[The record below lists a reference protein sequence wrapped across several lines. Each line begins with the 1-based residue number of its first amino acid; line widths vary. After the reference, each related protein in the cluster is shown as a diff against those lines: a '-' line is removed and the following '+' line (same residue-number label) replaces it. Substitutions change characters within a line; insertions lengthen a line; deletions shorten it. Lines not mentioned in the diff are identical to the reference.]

1 MFLQAFQQNLF
12 QNVLMKYVLTIF
24 SLSQNNLIHRLIQVK
39 VLKFSVSAQV
49 STNEIIYIN
58 NIPDS
63 CILSPPK
70 SCFHVFKL
78 EFNCQWTVLILILYS
93 MVSML

>member
-1 MFLQAFQQNLF
+1 
-12 QNVLMKYVLTIF
+12 MKYVLTIF
-24 SLSQNNLIHRLIQVK
+24 FSFAKQFNTQTYPSQ
-39 VLKFSVSAQV
+39 SVEVFCAQE

-63 CILSPPK
+63 CILSPQK
-70 SCFHVFKL
+70 SCFNVFKL